1 MAGGGGACS
10 VRGGVAR
17 GCARTPHPDG
27 GRLQTRFGVS
37 GGISELVLTEKKG
50 VLTIFVTFE
59 LRQIFELRDATLKP
73 TFGSNS
79 HRKNLVP

>member
-1 MAGGGGACS
+1 VVLRAA
-10 VRGGVAR
+10 VREHLIQTVVG
-17 GCARTPHPDG
+17 
-27 GRLQTRFGVS
+27 LQTRFGVS

-50 VLTIFVTFE
+50 VLTISVTFE